1 MSELTTILAKSE
13 KNGGTL
19 LVQHLEHVAMVA
31 ERIAEATG
39 MDKRLAKLGGYLHDI
54 GKAHPDFQNILHN
67 GRREEFTIP
76 FRHEIA
82 SLLFL
87 PMFQEEDRASL
98 IDMIV
103 AHHRSI
109 RQDVREQGILDLESI
124 EGSEEVF
131 ERHAKVWDEWSPVA
145 IQILGELGVPTRH
158 ISEDEASKAF
168 QFVVEYCSQK
178 SLAWSKWK
186 GLLIGAD
193 HFASALN
200 ESTEKHV
207 GNIFHRPDLSSYNG
221 RSNSLF
227 PLSLISTDDSRP
239 HTLVVAPT
247 GAGKTDFLMRRC
259 KGRVFYTL
267 PFQASINAMYERFRQ
282 QLPKETEIRLLHAS
296 STLIIKDRTSYEEKV
311 LQDKVGAA
319 IKVLTPHQLAS
330 LICGTRGFE
339 TIALDVMGCDV
350 ILDEIH
356 SYSGT
361 AQSMVLEI
369 IKSLLKL
376 NCHIHVGSAT
386 MPTDLQKKILKL
398 LGGKRK
404 TYSVSLPE
412 SILDTFDRHIIH
424 KHNSFEATIQNIRQ
438 ALLEAK
444 KVLIVC
450 NKVDSAQE
458 RFEQCK
464 TLFPGIPNMLI
475 HSRFRRQDRAGLE
488 RKLREEFDASTKPC
502 FVVSTQVVEVS
513 LDISFDTMVTDC
525 APLDSLIQRFG
536 RINRRRTEESVS
548 QRVLKPI
555 HVIEPPE
562 NNREC
567 LPYPQK
573 TLIDSFAQLPDN
585 DVLHEK
591 ELQKKID
598 DVFPRVEEIPIDTHL
613 VWHDDEFLLT
623 ELCHFPSSVLMEAL
637 NIESATAV
645 RQSDLE
651 QYEKGG
657 MEQRIPFE
665 IPIPRTAKFRKF
677 TNFGYS
683 KYGTKPI
690 IVHDDLYSSTVGLQ
704 WKEIDN
710 ILT

>member
-1 MSELTTILAKSE
+1 MSDLTTILAKSE
-13 KNGGTL
+13 KNGGTPL
-19 LVQHLEHVAMVA
+19 LYHLRHVALVA
-31 ERIAEATG
+31 ERIAEATA
-39 MDKRLAKLGGYLHDI
+39 MDKRLARLGGYLHDI
-54 GKAHPDFQNILHN
+54 GKAHPDFQNMLHN
-67 GRREEFTIP
+67 GRRDEFKIA

-87 PMFQEEDRASL
+87 PLFRQEDWPSL
-98 IDMIV
+98 VDMIV

-109 RQDVREQGILDLESI
+109 RQDAREQGILDLENM
-124 EGSEEVF
+124 EGSDEVF
-131 ERHAKVWDEWSPVA
+131 ERHANVWEEWSPMA
-145 IQILGELGVPTRH
+145 IRILGELG
-158 ISEDEASKAF
+158 ISARQITADEAFKAF

-186 GLLIGAD
+186 GLLVGAD

-200 ESTEKHV
+200 ENTEKHV
-207 GNIFHRPDLSSYNG
+207 KSIFHCPDLSSYGG

-227 PLSLISTDDSRP
+227 PLSLISSDDSRP
-239 HTLVVAPT
+239 HTLVGAPT

-282 QLPKETEIRLLHAS
+282 QLPKETEIRVLHAS
-296 STLIIKDRTSYEEKV
+296 STLVIKDRTSYEEKV

-319 IKVLTPHQLAS
+319 VKVLTPHQLAS

-339 TIALDVMGCDV
+339 TIALDIAGTDV
-350 ILDEIH
+350 VLDEIH

-376 NCHIHVGSAT
+376 NCRIHVGSAT
-386 MPTDLQKKILKL
+386 MPADLQKKILRL
-398 LGGKRK
+398 LGGKKK
-404 TYSVSLPE
+404 TYAVSLANDV
-412 SILDTFDRHIIH
+412 LDTFDRHIIH
-424 KHNSFEATIQNIRQ
+424 KHSLFENTTEIVRQ
-438 ALLEAK
+438 ALQEDK

-450 NKVDSAQE
+450 NRVDKAQQ
-458 RFEQCK
+458 RFELCK
-464 TLFPGIPNMLI
+464 ALFPNIPNLLL

-488 RKLREEFDASTKPC
+488 EKLREEFDKSTKAC
-502 FVVSTQVVEVS
+502 YVVSTQVVEVS
-513 LDISFDTMVTDC
+513 LDISFDVMVTDC

-536 RINRRRTEESVS
+536 RINRRRTSESVR
-548 QRVLKPI
+548 QRVIKDI

-562 NNREC
+562 DSREC
-567 LPYPQK
+567 LPYLQK

-585 DVLHEK
+585 GVLHERD
-591 ELQKKID
+591 LQKKID
-598 DVFPRVEEIPIDTHL
+598 GVFPRIEEIPIDTHL
-613 VWHDDEFLLT
+613 VWDGDEFLLT

-645 RQSDLE
+645 CQSDLAE
-651 QYEKGG
+651 YEKGNL
-657 MEQRIPFE
+657 EQRIGFE
-665 IPIPRTAKFRKF
+665 IPIPRTAKFRRF

-683 KYGTKPI
+683 TYGTKPI
-690 IVHDDLYSSTVGLQ
+690 IVHDDLYSPILGLQ
-704 WKEIDN
+704 WKEIDT
-710 ILT
+710 IV

>member
-1 MSELTTILAKSE
+1 MSDLTPILAKSE

-19 LVQHLEHVAMVA
+19 LLHHLRHVAFVS

-39 MDKRLAKLGGYLHDI
+39 MDMRLARLGGYIHDI
-54 GKAHPDFQNILHN
+54 GKAHPDFQNKLRN
-67 GRREEFTIP
+67 GLSIEFSIP

-87 PMFQEEDRASL
+87 PMFPREDWVPL
-98 IDMIV
+98 VDMVI

-109 RQDVREQGILDLESI
+109 RQDIREQGILDLENI
-124 EGSEEVF
+124 EGSDEVF
-131 ERHAKVWDEWSPVA
+131 QRHAQVWEDWSPTA
-145 IQILGELGVPTRH
+145 IHILSELGIPTRP
-158 ISEDEASKAF
+158 ITEREAFKAF

-178 SLAWSKWK
+178 SLGWSKWK
-186 GLLIGAD
+186 GLLVGAD

-200 ESTEKHV
+200 DTTEKYIK
-207 GNIFHRPDLSSYNG
+207 NIFHCPDLSSYNG

-227 PLSLISTDDSRP
+227 PLSLISTDNART

-282 QLPKETEIRLLHAS
+282 QLPKETEIRVLHAS
-296 STLIIKDRTSYEEKV
+296 STLVVKDGTSYEEKV

-319 IKVLTPHQLAS
+319 VKVLTPHQLAS

-339 TIALDVMGCDV
+339 TIALDVMGNDV

-376 NCHIHVGSAT
+376 NCRIHVGSAT
-386 MPTDLQKKILKL
+386 MPTDLQKKILRL
-398 LGGKRK
+398 LGGKKK

-412 SILDTFDRHIIH
+412 GVLDTFDRHIIH

-438 ALLEAK
+438 ALQEDK

-450 NKVDSAQE
+450 NRVDSAQG
-458 RFEQCK
+458 RFEKCK
-464 TLFPGIPNMLI
+464 TLFPDTPHMLI
-475 HSRFRRQDRAGLE
+475 HSRFRRQDRAELE

-513 LDISFDTMVTDC
+513 LDISFDMMVTDC

-536 RINRRRTEESVS
+536 RINRRRTEESVR
-548 QRVLKPI
+548 QRKLNPI
-555 HVIEPPE
+555 HVIEPPD
-562 NNREC
+562 NNRAC
-567 LPYPQK
+567 LPYVQK

-585 DVLHEK
+585 DVLYER

-598 DVFPRVEEIPIDTHL
+598 GVFPRVEEIPIDTHL
-613 VWHDDEFLLT
+613 VWHGDEFLLT

-651 QYEKGG
+651 QYEKGN

-690 IVHDDLYSSTVGLQ
+690 IVHDDLYSPTVGLE

-710 ILT
+710 MV